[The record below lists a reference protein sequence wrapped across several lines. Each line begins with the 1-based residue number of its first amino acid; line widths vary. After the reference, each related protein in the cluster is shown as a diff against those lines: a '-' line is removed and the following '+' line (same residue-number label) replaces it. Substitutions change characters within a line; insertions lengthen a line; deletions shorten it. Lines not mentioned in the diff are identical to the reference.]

1 MNGSSA
7 QAAAPPQTPV
17 PPADDGPD
25 LIERAGQVID
35 QFETRLIESLL
46 SAPRL
51 PADLAKAAHILPQA
65 NDALLASIM
74 AGLFLIGLF
83 GVTSFL
89 SRGRRL
95 AAANARIPVIAM
107 LRLTAWSLLPFL
119 TTALAARILLVHV
132 LNDLTVQTGLVRDI
146 VLAVVVWLASVT
158 FLTLVLRPG
167 IAHLRLVALNEQGAQ
182 RAFRWGAAF
191 LAFAQLQA
199 AALGAADQAGM
210 PRSSLT
216 LLAALLATVLLVLVL
231 RLLAQLRLN
240 GLTQLLHLGLVWLAI
255 LGVLLWIWGWVMQNM
270 ALYQGMKGLVI
281 GILIALTFDRSIAL
295 SISLSRRPSVMRLLF
310 VVRVLIDALAI
321 AIIIRVIAGY
331 WLVGNLS
338 LIDPAHWPDYSRR
351 LNFALVL
358 LVCAAGLAALI
369 HALIEARI
377 MPQEALGT
385 LEDQELRQARVSTVL
400 PIIRFSLLALIG
412 GVFSL
417 VALSALGIDTT
428 PVMAGAGILGL
439 AVSLGS
445 QALVKDVISGIF
457 WMLDDAFRL
466 GEDVEIDAKPGRIE
480 RIQIRSLRLRG
491 ADGRLHTIPYGQI
504 EIVASRSRSLTAAK
518 ITIRLIESPTTAQQD
533 HLLRL
538 VGSTLRS
545 EPAIHAAIVGKI
557 ALAEVVTGAHI
568 HELGLTFHLLRASAQ
583 SVLPLIPPLLLEVLQ
598 SADLALAPD
607 ALEVSMTET
616 APAVEA
622 APQIATST
630 P

>member
-7 QAAAPPQTPV
+7 QAAAPPQAPV
-17 PPADDGPD
+17 PLSDNGPD

-35 QFETRLIESLL
+35 QFETRLAESLL

-51 PADLAKAAHILPQA
+51 PADLAKAAHVLPQA
-65 NDALLASIM
+65 NDALLAPIT

-132 LNDLTVQTGLVRDI
+132 LHGMAEETGFVRDI

-158 FLTLVLRPG
+158 FLDLVLRPG
-167 IAHLRLVALNEQGAQ
+167 IAHLRLVALNEEGAQ
-182 RAFRWGAAF
+182 RAFRWGALL
-191 LAFAQLQA
+191 LALAQLQA
-199 AALGAADQAGM
+199 AALSAVDQAGM
-210 PRSSLT
+210 PRPSLT
-216 LLAALLATVLLVLVL
+216 LLAALAATTLLVLVL
-231 RLLAQLRLN
+231 RLLAQLRLS
-240 GLTQLLHLGLVWLAI
+240 GLTPLLYLCLVWLAV
-255 LGVLLWIWGWVMQNM
+255 LGVVLWLWGWVMQNM
-270 ALYQGMKGLVI
+270 ALFQGMKGLVI
-281 GILIALTFDRSIAL
+281 GILLALAFDRSIAL
-295 SISLSRRPSVMRLLF
+295 SISLSRRPAVMRLLF
-310 VVRVLIDALAI
+310 VIRVLIDALAI
-321 AIIIRVIAGY
+321 AIILRVIAGY
-331 WLVGNLS
+331 WLVGSLS
-338 LIDPAHWPDYSRR
+338 LIDPAEWPDYSRR

-377 MPQEALGT
+377 MPQEALGS

-445 QALVKDVISGIF
+445 QALVKDVISGVF

-466 GEDVEIDAKPGRIE
+466 GEDVEIDGKPGRIE

-504 EIVASRSRSLTAAK
+504 EIVASRSRSLVTAK
-518 ITIRLIESPTTAQQD
+518 ITIRLTDSPSMAQQD
-533 HLLRL
+533 RLLRL

-557 ALAEVVTGAHI
+557 ALAEVVTGAHA
-568 HELGLTFHLLRASAQ
+568 HELGLTFHLLRVSAP
-583 SVLPLIPPLLLEVLQ
+583 SVLPLIPTLLLEVLQ
-598 SADLALAPD
+598 SANLALVPD
-607 ALEVSMTET
+607 AVEVSMVET
-616 APAVEA
+616 APGSEA

>member
-1 MNGSSA
+1 
-7 QAAAPPQTPV
+7 
-17 PPADDGPD
+17 
-25 LIERAGQVID
+25 
-35 QFETRLIESLL
+35 
-46 SAPRL
+46 
-51 PADLAKAAHILPQA
+51 
-65 NDALLASIM
+65 
-74 AGLFLIGLF
+74 
-83 GVTSFL
+83 
-89 SRGRRL
+89 
-95 AAANARIPVIAM
+95 
-107 LRLTAWSLLPFL
+107 
-119 TTALAARILLVHV
+119 
-132 LNDLTVQTGLVRDI
+132 
-146 VLAVVVWLASVT
+146 
-158 FLTLVLRPG
+158 
-167 IAHLRLVALNEQGAQ
+167 
-182 RAFRWGAAF
+182 
-191 LAFAQLQA
+191 
-199 AALGAADQAGM
+199 
-210 PRSSLT
+210 
-216 LLAALLATVLLVLVL
+216 
-231 RLLAQLRLN
+231 
-240 GLTQLLHLGLVWLAI
+240 
-255 LGVLLWIWGWVMQNM
+255 
-270 ALYQGMKGLVI
+270 MKGLVI

-321 AIIIRVIAGY
+321 AVIIRVISGY
-331 WLVGNLS
+331 WLVGSLS

-417 VALSALGIDTT
+417 IALSALGIDTT

-504 EIVASRSRSLTAAK
+504 EIVASRSRSLTAAM
-518 ITIRLIESPTTAQQD
+518 ITIRLIESPTTSQQD

-538 VGSTLRS
+538 VGATLRS

-557 ALAEVVTGAHI
+557 TLAEVVTGAHI
-568 HELGLTFHLLRASAQ
+568 HELGLTFHLLRASAP

-598 SADLALAPD
+598 STDLALAPD
-607 ALEVSMTET
+607 TLEVLMTET

-622 APQIATST
+622 APQIAAST